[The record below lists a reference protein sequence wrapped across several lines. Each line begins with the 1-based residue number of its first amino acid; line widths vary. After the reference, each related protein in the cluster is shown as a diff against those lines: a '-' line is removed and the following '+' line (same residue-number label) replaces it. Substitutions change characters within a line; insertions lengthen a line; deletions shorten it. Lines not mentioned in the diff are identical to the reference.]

1 MFRLRKIYPPFG
13 TDTTPLWEYA
23 YSEQVKV
30 INGLCEVQSPITRDY
45 LLNMGYQMVDE
56 VVPLAEQPIP
66 PMEPE
71 RILRPPKKRAK
82 PRRGGS

>member
-56 VVPLAEQPIP
+56 VVPLDMFPHTYHIENVALFEV
-66 PMEPE
+66 
-71 RILRPPKKRAK
+71 
-82 PRRGGS
+82 G

>member
-56 VVPLAEQPIP
+56 VVPLSEQPIP
-66 PMEPE
+66 IPEPE
-71 RILRPPKKRAK
+71 QPPLPKRKPK
-82 PRRGGS
+82 PRRAR

>member
-13 TDTTPLWEYA
+13 TETTPLWEYA

-45 LLNMGYQMVDE
+45 LLNMGYQQVE
-56 VVPLAEQPIP
+56 EIVPLSEQPLIQ
-66 PMEPE
+66 
-71 RILRPPKKRAK
+71 RPPDRKPPKRRRAK
-82 PRRGGS
+82 S

>member
-13 TDTTPLWEYA
+13 TEITPLWEYA

-30 INGLCEVQSPITRDY
+30 INGLCEVQDPVTRDY

-56 VVPLAEQPIP
+56 IVPLAEQPVHP
-66 PMEPE
+66 PAPS
-71 RILRPPKKRAK
+71 LRK
-82 PRRGGS
+82 PGPGKSRRRRGP